1 MTYMNFD
8 LRENRLGTQS
18 VKWDKAEALF
28 GVSDALP
35 MWVADMDFRAPEAV
49 TDALKARLDHG
60 IFGYTS
66 PDENTREAVASWLE
80 TRHGYR
86 PDPASITFSPGVVT
100 AISMAVQAFTE
111 PGDPVLI
118 QSPVYTPFYQMI
130 KENKRQVLHNPLREE
145 NGVYCMDFEDLEK
158 KLSDSEV
165 KLMILCNPHN
175 PSGRAW
181 SRDELMKLGSLCA
194 AHNVT
199 VVSDEIHSDLM
210 LYGKP
215 HTPFA
220 SLSEEFARISVTCV
234 APSKTF
240 NIAGIQA
247 SAIIIPDRYKRA
259 KFSAALHQNGISSL
273 NTFAVAAIEAAYTK
287 GGPWL
292 DALIPYI
299 EGNMKLAEDF
309 LRKELPK
316 VRMMKPDASYLIW
329 MDFSGYGFS
338 DAELKERMLKK
349 GKIILEPGTK
359 YGPGGEGFMRLNV
372 GCSAAAVKEG
382 LERMKAALA

>member
-1 MTYMNFD
+1 
-8 LRENRLGTQS
+8 
-18 VKWDKAEALF
+18 
-28 GVSDALP
+28 
-35 MWVADMDFRAPEAV
+35 
-49 TDALKARLDHG
+49 
-60 IFGYTS
+60 
-66 PDENTREAVASWLE
+66 
-80 TRHGYR
+80 
-86 PDPASITFSPGVVT
+86 
-100 AISMAVQAFTE
+100 
-111 PGDPVLI
+111 
-118 QSPVYTPFYQMI
+118 MI

-158 KLSDSEV
+158 KLNDSEV

-259 KFSAALHQNGISSL
+259 KFSAVLHQNGISSL
-273 NTFAVAAIEAAYTK
+273 NTFAVASNRSGLYK
-287 GGPWL
+287 GRP
-292 DALIPYI
+292 
-299 EGNMKLAEDF
+299 LA
-309 LRKELPK
+309 
-316 VRMMKPDASYLIW
+316 
-329 MDFSGYGFS
+329 
-338 DAELKERMLKK
+338 
-349 GKIILEPGTK
+349 
-359 YGPGGEGFMRLNV
+359 
-372 GCSAAAVKEG
+372 
-382 LERMKAALA
+382 

>member
-1 MTYMNFD
+1 MNFD
-8 LRENRLGTQS
+8 LRENRLGTKS

-35 MWVADMDFRAPEAV
+35 MWVADMDFRAPEAI
-49 TDALKARLDHG
+49 TEALKERLDHG

-66 PDENTREAVASWLE
+66 PDTNTKEAVASWFE
-80 TRHGYR
+80 TRHGFR
-86 PDPASITFSPGVVT
+86 PDPLSITFSPGVVT
-100 AISMAVQAFTE
+100 AISMAIQAFTE

-118 QSPVYTPFYQMI
+118 QSPVYTPFYQMT
-130 KENKRQVLHNPLREE
+130 KENERQVLHNPLREE
-145 NGVYCMDFEDLEK
+145 NGIYHMDFEDLEK
-158 KLSDSEV
+158 KLSDPGV

-175 PSGRAW
+175 PSGRSW
-181 SRDELMKLGSLCA
+181 SRDELLQLGTLCA
-194 AHNVT
+194 AHDVT

-210 LYGKP
+210 LYGRK

-220 SLSEEFARISVTCV
+220 SLSEEFARISITCA

-259 KFSAALHQNGISSL
+259 TFSSVMHRNGISDL
-273 NTFAVAAIEAAYTK
+273 NAFAVAAIEAAYTK

-292 DALIPYI
+292 DALLPYLERNI
-299 EGNMKLAEDF
+299 DMVQTF
-309 LRKELPK
+309 LRDELPQ

-329 MDFSGYGFS
+329 MDFSRCGLS

-372 GCSAAAVKEG
+372 GCSAATVKEG
-382 LERMKAALA
+382 LSRIKAALA